1 MIKNMRDF
9 AIFILTVYIFAV
21 MISARLDPEWVG
33 HWEAQK
39 DIAYDTIWSE
49 YIMDCDCTEPYV
61 E

>member
-9 AIFILTVYIFAV
+9 AIFILTVYIFSV

-33 HWEAQK
+33 HWEARK
-39 DIAYDTIWSE
+39 DIAYDSIWGE
-49 YIMDCDCTEPYV
+49 YIMDCDCTEPL